1 MQSTMDVSVAVG
13 DWFDALTKL
22 GAFPTDVS
30 EMDLDFSWFEGEK
43 KGYIRQVANG
53 LIALETLR
61 AALRPEQVY
70 PTEMFA
76 DKDLHHLSSK
86 IFFSAKVWNDEF
98 AQTPYVI
105 NEDEWAFWVQNLG
118 FTHALYRTHSYL
130 SPVQVVQVATDLALG
145 SRVASSPDEIEKACR
160 QLVAGGSSVAGKT
173 ISLVP
178 ARSNELA
185 EAVEQSQR
193 HLYLSCLLYMV
204 QQYKE
209 LSYWV
214 PVLSELLTRESLL
227 SASPLGWRGRPIASN
242 SVSAPR

>member
-86 IFFSAKVWNDEF
+86 IFFSAKVWND
-98 AQTPYVI
+98 
-105 NEDEWAFWVQNLG
+105 AFKM
-118 FTHALYRTHSYL
+118 
-130 SPVQVVQVATDLALG
+130 PV
-145 SRVASSPDEIEKACR
+145 RII
-160 QLVAGGSSVAGKT
+160 T
-173 ISLVP
+173 IL
-178 ARSNELA
+178 
-185 EAVEQSQR
+185 
-193 HLYLSCLLYMV
+193 
-204 QQYKE
+204 
-209 LSYWV
+209 
-214 PVLSELLTRESLL
+214 
-227 SASPLGWRGRPIASN
+227 
-242 SVSAPR
+242 